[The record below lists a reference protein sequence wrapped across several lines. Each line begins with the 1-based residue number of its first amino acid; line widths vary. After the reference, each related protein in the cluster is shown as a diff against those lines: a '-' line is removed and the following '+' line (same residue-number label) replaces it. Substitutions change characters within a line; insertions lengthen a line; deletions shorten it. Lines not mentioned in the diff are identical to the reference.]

1 MLEVFVAL
9 VPMWQANPL
18 PKWPS
23 LFFDTLS
30 ITSKGV
36 LSPIPKCGLSLFYHL

>member
-18 PKWPS
+18 PKWSRLPDRELDFLDLQEVKFNWS
-23 LFFDTLS
+23 LTTKD
-30 ITSKGV
+30 
-36 LSPIPKCGLSLFYHL
+36 